1 VHAHDP
7 NQHGPVDPGNSPDT
21 ILPRLRGQ
29 TSGSGSIIQLPG
41 IVKSRPAKFQS
52 VGSGTVLVG
61 SLRGLAVSVVM
72 VMVMVNSLAMAGG
85 A

>member
-1 VHAHDP
+1 MHAYDP
-7 NQHGPVDPGNSPDT
+7 DQYGPVDPGNRPDT

-29 TSGSGSIIQLPG
+29 TSSNGGIVQLPG
-41 IVKSRPAKFQS
+41 IVKSRPAKFQG

-61 SLRGLAVSVVM
+61 SLRRLAAS
-72 VMVMVNSLAMAGG
+72 MVMVNGLAMAGG